1 MRRSILALL
10 LGLGLTLPFLAAGC
24 NLSGWVHHVTKPT
37 PDGYRVA
44 FDYPDVLAPQD
55 PSGGQTP
62 QLLALFGEASRGYK
76 TLPAYVMVAAKPL
89 PAGQTLD
96 TFLKV
101 AHDRKVE
108 KWTTA
113 TVSGFPAVRS
123 TAKLMGGT
131 ETTIYCLPPKA
142 QNVIMFRVY
151 DGARQ
156 VPEMVRNCNR
166 TIASLKVEKG

>member
-10 LGLGLTLPFLAAGC
+10 LGLGLTVVLLAAGC

-37 PDGYRVA
+37 PDGYRVS
-44 FDYPDVLAPQD
+44 FEYSDVLAPQD

-76 TLPAYVMVAAKPL
+76 TLPAYVMVVSKPL
-89 PAGQTLD
+89 GGQTLD
-96 TFLKV
+96 TFLKT
-101 AHDRKVE
+101 HDRKVE
-108 KWTTA
+108 TWTKM

-123 TAKLMGGT
+123 TSKLMGGT

-156 VPEMVRNCNR
+156 VPEVVRNCGK
-166 TIASLKVEKG
+166 TVASLKVEKG